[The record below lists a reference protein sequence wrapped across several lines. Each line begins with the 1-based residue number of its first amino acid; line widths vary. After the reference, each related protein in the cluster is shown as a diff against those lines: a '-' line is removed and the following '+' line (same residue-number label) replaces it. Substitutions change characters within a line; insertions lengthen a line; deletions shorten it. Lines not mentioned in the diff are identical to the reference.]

1 VWHHGHPVGSK
12 PLQHYRLCVALPP
25 SEENAPAESQ
35 HIAPEDVQQEGLARV
50 VLGQLGN
57 AASAIRSPP
66 GINNLHVKL
75 KDGQGKRSVRV

>member
-1 VWHHGHPVGSK
+1 
-12 PLQHYRLCVALPP
+12 
-25 SEENAPAESQ
+25 
-35 HIAPEDVQQEGLARV
+35 

-57 AASAIRSPP
+57 APSAIRSLP